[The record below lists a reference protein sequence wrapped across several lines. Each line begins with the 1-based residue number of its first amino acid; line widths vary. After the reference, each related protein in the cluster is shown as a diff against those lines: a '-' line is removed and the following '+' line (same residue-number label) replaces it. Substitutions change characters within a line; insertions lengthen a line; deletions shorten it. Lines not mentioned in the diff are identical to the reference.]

1 MATIAAPFHIVGEL
15 SSDEDLTIEGRVE
28 GHIHVPNASVTIGD
42 QAHVE
47 ADIRGKRVEIRGT
60 VRGTI
65 SATEQIALTESA
77 LVDGHVSAD
86 QVVIAEGA
94 GFNGRID
101 MNRRTIAARVARHKA
116 DAALSSRRGRAV
128 GG

>member
-1 MATIAAPFHIVGEL
+1 MATISAPFRIVGEL

-28 GHIHVPNASVTIGD
+28 GHIHVPNAVVTIGD
-42 QAHVE
+42 RAYVH

-60 VRGTI
+60 VRGSV
-65 SATEQIALTESA
+65 SASEQIDIAESA

-86 QVVIAEGA
+86 QVVMAEGA

-101 MNRRTIAARVARHKA
+101 MNRRTIAARVARHKSEA
-116 DAALSSRRGRAV
+116 THPRLGRAV